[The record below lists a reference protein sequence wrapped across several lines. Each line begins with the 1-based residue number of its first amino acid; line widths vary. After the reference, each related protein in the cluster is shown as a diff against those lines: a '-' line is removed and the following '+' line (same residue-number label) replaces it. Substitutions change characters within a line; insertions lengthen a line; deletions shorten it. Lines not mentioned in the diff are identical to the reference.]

1 MNNLL
6 SLVNLTSV
14 ILQKITKSIILILV
28 AVISVVNIAQ
38 IGGRFLFFYSIPW
51 SEELSVYIFIWLI
64 LLGGVFTIKDNV
76 ELKVDLL
83 KFKNQRAQRLMEI
96 LQDIFSLAVLC
107 IFFIGSLQFM
117 INAISFPQTSSSLQI
132 SMAYIYFALPLGF
145 FTMGLEKVNKL
156 LQKLLF
162 LQGEK

>member
-1 MNNLL
+1 
-6 SLVNLTSV
+6 
-14 ILQKITKSIILILV
+14 V
-28 AVISVVNIAQ
+28 AVIAVVNIAQ
-38 IGGRFLFFYSIPW
+38 IAGRFLFFYSIPW

-83 KFKNQRAQRLMEI
+83 KFRNQRTQCLMEI
-96 LQDIFSLAVLC
+96 LQDIFSLVVLC

-117 INAISFPQTSSSLQI
+117 MNVLSFPQTSSSLQI
-132 SMAYIYFALPLGF
+132 SLAYIYFALPLGF
-145 FTMGLEKVNKL
+145 FTMGLEKLNKL

-162 LQGEK
+162 LKGEK